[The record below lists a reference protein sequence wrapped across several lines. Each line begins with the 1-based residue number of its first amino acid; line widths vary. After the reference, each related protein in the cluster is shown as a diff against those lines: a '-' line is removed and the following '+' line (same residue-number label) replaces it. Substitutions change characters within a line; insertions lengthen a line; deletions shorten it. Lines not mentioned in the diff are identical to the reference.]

1 MIEAENKTSI
11 EAAVDTSLGTRS
23 SLFAQTLGKFKMLAG
38 GRESWAIADQALV
51 SATNFLTNVIVARNL
66 GIVQFGVF
74 SVAWM
79 ALLFISSMQM
89 ANIISPM
96 MSLAPKTDVGDR
108 PGYFGALIVQ
118 ELLLVCVSL
127 LLLLSGLRLI
137 ARWSH
142 QPEMHLLQYPLCMA
156 VVAYLLQD
164 FVRRYLFTIKQ
175 SRRAFIDDA
184 VSCLPQLPLIF
195 LLTRLH
201 LISTPG
207 VLTTIAATSG
217 CGVLLGIYWLEPVT
231 FSRAA
236 FKATTLRQWKISK
249 WLAPSALLT
258 WTSSNFFV
266 VIAPAYYGAVAA
278 GVLRASQNM
287 VAVANIWFLGLDNVM
302 PSEAARRLHEHGRPS
317 AVQYLRG
324 MFWRW
329 GGITF
334 VFISVLCI
342 APEFWLTAIYGNKFA
357 AYGYLLRLF
366 GLLYLVIFTGKVAN
380 AGLQALEYTAPIFW
394 LNLVMTGS
402 SLLIAVPLTKHLGLT
417 GVMVGT
423 IGTQLF
429 MQGMLVVALVMRLRY
444 LDRSADRTF

>member
-1 MIEAENKTSI
+1 MIEVENRTST
-11 EAAVDTSLGTRS
+11 EPADSGNGSPLAARLRVKLRS
-23 SLFAQTLGKFKMLAG
+23 LAG

-66 GIVQFGVF
+66 VIEQFGIF

-96 MSLAPKTDVGDR
+96 MSLAPKTPAEDR
-108 PGYFGALIVQ
+108 PAYFGALILQ
-118 ELLLVCVSL
+118 ELALVGISIVVLLG
-127 LLLLSGLRLI
+127 GLHLI
-137 ARWSH
+137 SVWRH
-142 QPEMHLLQYPLCMA
+142 QPELRMLRYPLCMA

-195 LLTRLH
+195 VLTRMH
-201 LISTPG
+201 WINTPG
-207 VLTTIAATSG
+207 VLCAVAATST
-217 CGVLLGIYWLEPVT
+217 CGVLLGVYWLEPVT

-236 FKATTLRQWKISK
+236 LRATTLRQWKISK

-302 PSEAARRLHEHGRPS
+302 PSEAARRLHENGRPC
-317 AVQYLRG
+317 AVEYLRG
-324 MFWRW
+324 MFWKW

-334 VFISVLCI
+334 AFIAVLCI
-342 APEFWLTAIYGNKFA
+342 APGFWLTIIYGAKFA
-357 AYGYLLRLF
+357 SYGYLLRLF

-394 LNLVMTGS
+394 LNLLMTGS
-402 SLLIAVPLTKHLGLT
+402 SLLVAVPLTKRLGLT
-417 GVMVGT
+417 GVMLGT

-429 MQGMLVVALVMRLRY
+429 MQGMLVVALVLRLRY
-444 LDRSADRTF
+444 LDRSANRAF

>member
-1 MIEAENKTSI
+1 MI
-11 EAAVDTSLGTRS
+11 DTEPQTNGRLTGIADNAPLSLIHV
-23 SLFAQTLGKFKMLAG
+23 LGGKLKKLAG

-96 MSLAPKTDVGDR
+96 MSLAPKTPSEDR
-108 PGYFGALIVQ
+108 PGYFGSLILQ
-118 ELLLVCVSL
+118 ELALVIVSIIVVL
-127 LLLLSGLRLI
+127 TGLHLI
-137 ARWSH
+137 AGWSH
-142 QPEMHLLQYPLCMA
+142 QPDLKILRYPLCMA
-156 VVAYLLQD
+156 IVAYLLQD
-164 FVRRYLFTIKQ
+164 FIRRYLFTIKQ
-175 SRRAFIDDA
+175 SRRAFIEDA

-195 LLTRLH
+195 LLTRMH
-201 LISTPG
+201 WISTPG
-207 VLTTIAATSG
+207 VLWIIAATSG
-217 CGVLLGIYWLEPVT
+217 VGVLLGIYWLEPVT
-231 FSRAA
+231 FSRTA
-236 FKATTLRQWKISK
+236 FKTTTLRQWKLSK
-249 WLAPSALLT
+249 WLTPSALLT

-317 AVQYLRG
+317 AVEYLRG
-324 MFWRW
+324 MFWKW

-334 VFISVLCI
+334 AFIAVLCI
-342 APEFWLTAIYGNKFA
+342 APGFWLHAIYGAKFE

-417 GVMVGT
+417 GVMLGT

-429 MQGMLVVALVMRLRY
+429 MQGMLVVALVSRLRY
-444 LDRSADRTF
+444 LDRRADRAF